1 MVNSYTK
8 GMKTPMNAITSVVE
22 AVLRT
27 DAIRATKY
35 LAPNQVVRATKRTFK
50 FTKGPRENV
59 EVLLTLGRPN
69 YVEREFVKDCK
80 KAGEPFPV
88 KKVQLKFKTPKK
100 GKLAPRKKKN
110 A

>member
-1 MVNSYTK
+1 
-8 GMKTPMNAITSVVE
+8 MKTPMNAITNVVE

-27 DAIRATKY
+27 DAVRATKY
-35 LAPNQVVRATKRTFK
+35 LAHNQVVRATKRTFRN
-50 FTKGPRENV
+50 FERGPRENV

-69 YVEREFVKDCK
+69 YVEREFIKACK